1 MSETL
6 NEAMMAIICNYCL
19 YIDTG
24 LLHLSLFLKLICI
37 SSNYFFECLGYKIL
51 HAISDAFTSTR
62 YFVGYIYLY
71 VYVLGQCPDGADE
84 DSILL
89 QVYDRREMSTTVDEL
104 HKLVVDFL
112 KETSKR
118 IDEDMSVLHN
128 EDEISAA
135 VDSIFPR
142 TGFLCWMNLSD
153 VEKATQMLELSNI
166 VPGIRAY
173 NR

>member
-1 MSETL
+1 MCS
-6 NEAMMAIICNYCL
+6 
-19 YIDTG
+19 
-24 LLHLSLFLKLICI
+24 
-37 SSNYFFECLGYKIL
+37 
-51 HAISDAFTSTR
+51 
-62 YFVGYIYLY
+62 
-71 VYVLGQCPDGADE
+71 GQCPDGADE
-84 DSILL
+84 NSILL
-89 QVYDRREMSTTVDEL
+89 QVYDRREMSTAVDEL

-118 IDEDMSVLHN
+118 IDEDMSVSHS

-166 VPGIRAY
+166 VSGIRAY
-173 NR
+173 NRCVSVAIFQNHNYCLLLLSYVMGFYYDCSNFFLS

>member
-1 MSETL
+1 
-6 NEAMMAIICNYCL
+6 
-19 YIDTG
+19 
-24 LLHLSLFLKLICI
+24 
-37 SSNYFFECLGYKIL
+37 
-51 HAISDAFTSTR
+51 
-62 YFVGYIYLY
+62 
-71 VYVLGQCPDGADE
+71 
-84 DSILL
+84 
-89 QVYDRREMSTTVDEL
+89 MSTTVDEL
-104 HKLVVDFL
+104 YKLVVDFL